1 VLQNHLDGEMNF
13 AQEIEKLPVT
23 NFSVVELVFKYEQ
36 HVYGAFVL
44 QFLQLPRIRTATKK
58 LKVYQTF
65 CREVILFH
73 VYSSSKEYIYMSS
86 VQIFILGI
94 NREAIT
100 NK

>member
-1 VLQNHLDGEMNF
+1 MNF

-58 LKVYQTF
+58 LKVYPTF

-73 VYSSSKEYIYMSS
+73 VYSSSKKYIIHVFCKNLNIRDKPRSYH
-86 VQIFILGI
+86 
-94 NREAIT
+94 
-100 NK
+100 K

>member
-36 HVYGAFVL
+36 HAYGAFVL
-44 QFLQLPRIRTATKK
+44 QFLQLRRIRTTTKK
-58 LKVYQTF
+58 LKVYPTF
-65 CREVILFH
+65 WREVILFH
-73 VYSSSKEYIYMSS
+73 IFSSFKNTLYISS
-86 VQIFILGI
+86 VAILILRI
-94 NREAIT
+94 NREAST

>member
-44 QFLQLPRIRTATKK
+44 QFLQLPRICTVTKK
-58 LKVYQTF
+58 LKVYPTF
-65 CREVILFH
+65 WREVILFPF
-73 VYSSSKEYIYMSS
+73 YSSSKKNHRTCLLY
-86 VQIFILGI
+86 QF
-94 NREAIT
+94 
-100 NK
+100 